1 MRKAIVIGGSRG
13 IGKAISDSLKTL
25 DLNVVTTSTKEV
37 DTSNLENVKEFI
49 NEQKETDVLVLNTGG
64 PPITQFFDITEEQW
78 EKYHKQ
84 LFVGFCLLLQK
95 LKIND
100 NGYIFL
106 ITSGAIKKP
115 DPNLILSS
123 AYRLAFTSV
132 LKTAS
137 LEFASRNISC
147 INLAP
152 GPFKTDRLKDFVT
165 DLEKFEQSLPM
176 KRAGDPM
183 EIGKFVKSIIE
194 NDIHY
199 LSGVVINFD
208 GGNSTH
214 VL

>member
-13 IGKAISDSLKTL
+13 IGKAIADSLKTL
-25 DLNVVTTSTKEV
+25 DLNVIATSSEEV

-49 NEQKETDVLVLNTGG
+49 AEQKETDILVLNTGG
-64 PPITQFFDITEEQW
+64 PPITKFFEITEEQW

-84 LFVGFCLLLQK
+84 LFLGFCLFLQK
-95 LKIND
+95 LKINN

-123 AYRLAFTSV
+123 SYRLAFTSV

-137 LEFASRNISC
+137 LEFAPRNISC

-152 GPFKTDRLKDFVT
+152 GPFKTDRLKDFIT
-165 DLEKFEQSLPM
+165 DLDEFEKTLPM
-176 KRAGDPM
+176 KRAGEPI
-183 EIGKFVKSIIE
+183 EVGKFVKAIIE
-194 NDIHY
+194 NNIHY
-199 LSGVVINFD
+199 LNGVVINFD
-208 GGNSTH
+208 GGNSNY